1 MSKIG
6 IDVEANVS
14 KARKDLQSLN
24 KDVTN
29 LQKNAKKGAK
39 IKVDTPKMPNK
50 GGGLSVGGMGL
61 DKLGGLGKLGDIK
74 GLISGGLGRLG
85 GMGVG
90 GVAGAAAGVAGAGI
104 ALASAWHSHIKGLV
118 DKGK

>member
-39 IKVDTPKMPNK
+39 IKVDTPKAGNAS
-50 GGGLSVGGMGL
+50 GGLSIGGLGL
-61 DKLGGLGKLGDIK
+61 DKLGGLGKLSDVK

-90 GVAGAAAGVAGAGI
+90 GVAGAAVGVAGAGA
-104 ALASAWHSHIKGLV
+104 ALAGAWHSHVKGLI
-118 DKGK
+118 D